1 MNKPKVIFTFG
12 TRPEAIKM
20 APVIQVFL
28 RDADFTTKVVLTAQH
43 REMLDQVMDIFKLQG
58 DYDFNIMIQ
67 KQSLEF
73 ISSTVLTKFAEV
85 LQTEKPDLVFVH
97 GDTTTTFACSLA
109 AFYQDIPI
117 GHVEAGLRSDNL
129 RNPFPEEMNRKLADA
144 LCSLHFCPT
153 IHAKNNILK
162 ENLKSKGIFVTGN
175 TVIDSLNYVVDYI
188 NEKTLESK
196 PKDKTK
202 KILVTLHRRES
213 WGNPIESV
221 AKAIREVVMENEDV
235 TVMFPIHK
243 NPIVRESIMPI
254 LGNLPRISIVEP
266 LDYLSF
272 ILEMQSSYLII
283 SDSGGIQEEAPSLG
297 KPVLL
302 TRVVTERPEG
312 IESGVVRLIGTDFQ
326 TVKNEITKLIRDE
339 RYYQKMV
346 RIRNPFGDGKAAK
359 RILKETR
366 SFFSL
371 SVPDDLINLGE
382 FVP

>member
-20 APVIQVFL
+20 APVIQTFL

-109 AFYQDIPI
+109 AFYQDIPV

-153 IHAKNNILK
+153 IHAKNNIMK

-196 PKDKTK
+196 PKDKSK

-371 SVPDDLINLGE
+371 PVPDDLKNLGE